1 MFSSRERTG
10 KSEGP
15 SELGPS
21 SCEHQEEESWGELKG
36 LSFVEMDVLYGGEG
50 QAWPGAS
57 VSPPV
62 SLQGLGLPAMAPGLF
77 GHCGRRQACIG
88 RPELTFVCA
97 SPWFLVRGTECTPRL
112 QSGGPGRQSRLC
124 PFPGCDLSHPD
135 PRFPRLQI
143 GATHRP
149 CSVGLLNY
157 GT

>member
-1 MFSSRERTG
+1 MFSSRERIG

-15 SELGPS
+15 SKLGPS

-36 LSFVEMDVLYGGEG
+36 LFCGDGRAMWGGG
-50 QAWPGAS
+50 GRPGLE
-57 VSPPV
+57 PRFPHPG
-62 SLQGLGLPAMAPGLF
+62 LQGLGLPVVAPGAF

-97 SPWFLVRGTECTPRL
+97 SPWFLVRGTECTSRL
-112 QSGGPGRQSRLC
+112 QSSGPGRQSRLC

>member
-1 MFSSRERTG
+1 MGRV
-10 KSEGP
+10 EGT
-15 SELGPS
+15 EFCGVGRAV
-21 SCEHQEEESWGELKG
+21 WRGR
-36 LSFVEMDVLYGGEG
+36 G

-62 SLQGLGLPAMAPGLF
+62 SLQGLGLPAVAPGPI

-112 QSGGPGRQSRLC
+112 QSSGPGHQSRLC

-135 PRFPRLQI
+135 SRFPRLQI

-149 CSVGLLNY
+149 CSMGLLNY
-157 GT
+157 GTRHWSSCRLCAKPTVNTAGDLSLTLLLL